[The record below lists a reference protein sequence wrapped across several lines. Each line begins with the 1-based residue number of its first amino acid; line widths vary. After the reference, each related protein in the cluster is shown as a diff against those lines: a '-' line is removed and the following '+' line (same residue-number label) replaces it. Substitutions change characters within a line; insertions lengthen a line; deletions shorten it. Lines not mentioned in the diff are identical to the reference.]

1 MKKTISSVLVF
12 LMLASLAFAANGQ
25 KPNIGDR
32 DNLDPD
38 GKLVSIRSEIQGLE
52 NAALRVRT
60 MEQQRHLEQVME
72 KIQTQARERLR
83 SMSYL
88 EIEEDEDGEITA
100 TGRRLAKFRL
110 FNLNLNHKYK
120 YTINEETGE
129 LVRKKGLLDF
139 MWKDL
144 EE

>member
-52 NAALRVRT
+52 NPSL
-60 MEQQRHLEQVME
+60 
-72 KIQTQARERLR
+72 
-83 SMSYL
+83 
-88 EIEEDEDGEITA
+88 
-100 TGRRLAKFRL
+100 
-110 FNLNLNHKYK
+110 
-120 YTINEETGE
+120 
-129 LVRKKGLLDF
+129 
-139 MWKDL
+139 
-144 EE
+144 